1 MSTLQTNRMTNYRWV
16 ICAMLFLAT
25 TVNYMD
31 RQVLSLTWKDFIA
44 LDFHWND
51 NDYGNITAIFSIFYA
66 FISLFAGKFIDW
78 MGTKKGYIWAIVIWS
93 LGACL
98 HAGCGWV
105 TMQVEGIST
114 IEELRAVKAGTDLAL
129 AISTLSVWFFL
140 ACRIILAMGE
150 AGNFPAAIKVTA
162 EYFPKKDRALATSIF
177 NAGASVG
184 ALAAPLT
191 IPVLADHLGWEMA
204 FIIIGAIGFVWAGL
218 WLFMYSAPSKSR
230 YVNATELAYI
240 ESDKDTETEQKA
252 SSNDSKEIKLSFL
265 ECFKYRQTWAFIV
278 GKLMTDGVWWFFLF
292 WAPAYFSELG
302 FSTKTFMGQML
313 IFVLYLIVTV
323 LSIYGGYLPKLFVER
338 MGMNPYAGRMRAMLI
353 FAFLPIFAMFAQPL
367 AHYSPWIPCVII
379 GLAGAGHQAW
389 SANLY
394 STIGDMF
401 PKSAIATITGIGT
414 MFGGLC
420 SFAINKGSGMLFTY
434 AAGTFTYQGKSLEIS
449 ADAINNA
456 FNIAENQ
463 LLKPGTDA
471 LELVNKIQTLG
482 GEIIQQPMHLFM
494 MDGKPAGYM
503 IVFCYCAVAYLIGW
517 AIMKTLVPKYKPIT
531 K

>member
-1 MSTLQTNRMTNYRWV
+1 MSTLQTKKMTNYRWV

-25 TVNYMD
+25 MVNYMD

-51 NDYGNITAIFSIFYA
+51 EDYGNITATFSIFYA

-98 HAGCGWV
+98 HAVCGWV
-105 TMQVEGIST
+105 TMQVEGIGT
-114 IEELRAVKAGTDLAL
+114 IEELRAVEAGTKLAL
-129 AISTLSVWFFL
+129 AISTLSVWLFL
-140 ACRIILAMGE
+140 ACRIILATGE
-150 AGNFPAAIKVTA
+150 SGNFPAAIKVTA
-162 EYFPKKDRALATSIF
+162 EYFPKKDRAFATSIF

-191 IPVLADHLGWEMA
+191 IPTLATHMGWEMA

-218 WLFMYSAPSKSR
+218 WMFMYSTPSKNR
-230 YVNATELAYI
+230 HVNEAELAYI
-240 ESDKDTETEQKA
+240 ESDKNDAPVEETNA
-252 SSNDSKEIKLSFL
+252 DDDGIKLSFL
-265 ECFKYRQTWAFIV
+265 DCFKYRQTWAFIV

-302 FSTKTFMGQML
+302 YSMETFTGQML

-323 LSIYGGYLPKLFVER
+323 VSIYGGYLPKLFVEKL
-338 MGMNPYAGRMRAMLI
+338 GMEPYAGRMRAMLI
-353 FAFLPIFAMFAQPL
+353 FAFFPIFAMFAQPL
-367 AHYSPWIPCVII
+367 AGISPWFPAIII

-434 AAGTFTYQGKSLEIS
+434 ADAQGV
-449 ADAINNA
+449 A
-456 FNIAENQ
+456 FQFFGA
-463 LLKPGTDA
+463 T
-471 LELVNKIQTLG
+471 
-482 GEIIQQPMHLFM
+482 
-494 MDGKPAGYM
+494 GKPAGYM

-517 AIMKTLVPKYKPIT
+517 VIMKTLVPKYRPIT